1 MSDSEPT
8 SGPPLG
14 PPLAPALGPKGLAEV
29 RSRLLGWYGQQAGTF
44 PWRDAGNP
52 YWALVAGVC
61 SQQTQM
67 SRVLPLWERWVDAF
81 PTVRA
86 VASASPAAVLRVWGD
101 SGYPRRAV
109 HLHEACRRCMAG
121 HAGQVPRDEEALL
134 ALPGVGPFTAA
145 IVRTFGYGDDA
156 AAVDTNVVRLLG
168 RLVHGDLQ
176 PAKETPPAEI
186 AETARWLLPPGAA
199 SRWNPALM
207 DFGGQVCTPR
217 PHCEAC
223 VVARFCA
230 ARPRFERGEEAEPV
244 RAQAPFEG
252 SDRQLRGRIMAAL
265 RDAAGPVRTALL
277 ARDLGSD
284 AEGRSRVR
292 RLLAALCDEGLAWQR
307 DGACGLDTRTLDPV
321 AAGEST

>member
-1 MSDSEPT
+1 MTDLE
-8 SGPPLG
+8 
-14 PPLAPALGPKGLAEV
+14 PALGPTLGATLGPRGLAEV
-29 RSRLLGWYGQQAGTF
+29 RSLLLDWYDRESESF
-44 PWRDAGNP
+44 PWRDARNP

-67 SRVLPLWERWVDAF
+67 SRARPLWERWVEAF
-81 PTVRA
+81 PTVEA
-86 VASASPAAVLRVWGD
+86 VAAASPAEVLRAWGN

-109 HLHEACRRCMAG
+109 HLHEACRRCVAVHG
-121 HAGQVPRDEEALL
+121 GQVPRDEEALL

-145 IVRTFGYGDDA
+145 IVRCFGYGEDTTA
-156 AAVDTNVVRLLG
+156 IDTNVVRLLG

-176 PAKETPPAEI
+176 PAKDTPTAEI
-186 AETARWLLPPGAA
+186 AETARWLTPSGFA

-207 DFGGQVCTPR
+207 DYGGLVCTPR
-217 PHCEAC
+217 PRCEAC

-244 RAQAPFEG
+244 RAQAPFAG
-252 SDRQLRGRIMAAL
+252 SDRQLRGRIMAVL
-265 RDAAGPVRTALL
+265 RESSGPVRTALL
-277 ARDLGSD
+277 ARDLATD

-307 DGACGLDTRTLDPV
+307 DGACGLDTRTREPLASEEP
-321 AAGEST
+321 A